1 MNPYVYSK
9 SKKSRKGQPVVN
21 SPDPASLAGLAKSI
35 FTSGISTYVAFA
47 LVLFGAGSV
56 ATMSALAYSE
66 MTQPL
71 AQAVPRHVA
80 YNIESRVL
88 GDSTTA
94 PVQAIIQDS
103 QLEAGAV
110 SGKITAKPLS
120 YDSTLGRWDYTIS
133 YTLSDFTGTG
143 TLSVGSYAIAQGIT
157 ASGSAETGSILKPG
171 KTYFVTLWFND
182 QSGNQLSAIRYELKT
197 SKSTGSS
204 GVSQGSSSGQQC
216 AMPQIPKTQTSNA
229 SSTALS
235 MPSFCIK
242 NDDGTS
248 QCAPISCMPPM
259 RRPMPNFKNEHS
271 SSTPSTTWSTSTPLG
286 QHPGGMMQGQTA
298 SGTPPNLPPLP
309 TPRS

>member
-94 PVQAIIQDS
+94 PVQAIIQD
-103 QLEAGAV
+103 
-110 SGKITAKPLS
+110 
-120 YDSTLGRWDYTIS
+120 
-133 YTLSDFTGTG
+133 
-143 TLSVGSYAIAQGIT
+143 IT